1 MSELEIKN
9 IGPIKNIKFNIN
21 KVNVFIGPQS
31 SGKSTIA
38 KLISFCEWIE
48 KDIVAHQSKDYI
60 DAAFLNENLFNFHK
74 MKSFFNENS
83 YISYRSDAICFE
95 FSSLKEFNIN
105 LLENF
110 KKAQISKVAYI
121 PSERNIV
128 SVPNISSFPME
139 VNYVRNYIFDWF
151 NIKRKFGIENSI
163 SLKELNIKFY
173 FDEGTQKDS
182 ILLDDG
188 TVISIDEAS
197 SGIQSVIPLYVFIN
211 YFTKWIYDHTED
223 VSYDKNQVIQESVL
237 RSLGTVNPENEVAF
251 KKMIKTPEAMAPLAK
266 MISQI
271 ANMNENIPINGM
283 DDSTAKVFKEI
294 RKLCK
299 PHFSNLIIEEPELN
313 LFPKTQI
320 ELVYDIFRLI
330 NKDRD
335 SISITT
341 HSQYILYALNNSMLA
356 YLVKGKM
363 PQELYSKMCLK
374 GCEVDPKTVSVFEIE
389 NGEFR
394 GNKTIQE
401 DNGIIGE
408 NYFDESMKSIMD
420 DYYTMLDYYGD

>member
-9 IGPIKNIKFNIN
+9 IGPIKYVKFNIN
-21 KVNVFIGPQS
+21 KINVFIGPQS

-48 KDIVAHQSKDYI
+48 KDIVAHQNKDYI
-60 DAAFLNENLFNFHK
+60 SAEFLNVNLYGFHK
-74 MKSFFNENS
+74 MKSYFNETS
-83 YISYRSDAICFE
+83 YIKYTSDAICFE
-95 FSSLKEFNIN
+95 FTSLTDFKIE

-110 KKAQISKVAYI
+110 KNAQIGKVAYV

-139 VNYVRNYIFDWF
+139 ENYIRNYIFDWL
-151 NIKRKFGIENSI
+151 NIKRKFDAENSI

-173 FDEGTQKDS
+173 FDENTQKDS
-182 ILLDDG
+182 ILLDNG

-197 SGIQSVIPLYVFIN
+197 SGVQSVIPLYVFIN
-211 YFTKWIYDHTED
+211 YYTKWIYDHIED
-223 VSYDKNQVIQESVL
+223 VSYDKNLVIQESVIKKTGL
-237 RSLGTVNPENEVAF
+237 VKPEDENVFLKNPEFIARIS
-251 KKMIKTPEAMAPLAK
+251 KI
-266 MISQI
+266 ISQI
-271 ANMNENIPINGM
+271 AGMSENVNMDGLNN
-283 DDSTAKVFKEI
+283 SASEI
-294 RKLCK
+294 FNKISKLCK

-320 ELVYDIFRLI
+320 ELVYDILKMI

-341 HSQYILYALNNSMLA
+341 HSQYILYALNNSMMA
-356 YLVKGKM
+356 YLVKDKM
-363 PQELYSKMCLK
+363 PKDIYSKMSLYE
-374 GCEVDPKTVSVFEIE
+374 CEVDPNKVSVFEIE
-389 NGEFR
+389 NGGFR
-394 GNKTIQE
+394 GDETIQE
-401 DNGIIGE
+401 ENGLIGE
-408 NYFDESMKSIMD
+408 NYFDESMKNIMD